1 MRSFVGFFLSVL
13 TFASGCSSTSSGAG
27 TAGQATD
34 AGDGGST
41 GDSASPSDAA
51 PVDAGPAG
59 TFTQIYTD
67 IIAKKCIGCHTTLAG
82 SGVTD
87 GHLDMTSQDNAY
99 KNLVNTPTAGLACG
113 GMGTRVTPGHSDTS
127 FMFNKINPGTAAP
140 CGSKMPLFGPPLL
153 AAEAALI
160 AGWINAGAKND

>member
-1 MRSFVGFFLSVL
+1 MRSFVGLLLSAL
-13 TFASGCSSTSSGAG
+13 TLAAGCSSTSSG
-27 TAGQATD
+27 TTQATD
-34 AGDGGST
+34 GGSSGSSGST
-41 GDSASPSDAA
+41 GDGASPGDAA
-51 PVDAGPAG
+51 PADAGPAG

-67 IIAKKCIGCHTTLAG
+67 IISKKCVGCHTTLAG

-99 KNLVNTPTAGLACG
+99 KNLVNTPAAGLACG

-127 FMFNKINPGTAAP
+127 ILFNKINPGTAAP
-140 CGSKMPLFGPPLL
+140 CGSKMPLFGTPLL
-153 AAEAALI
+153 AEEAALI